1 MEHFIFIY
9 HLCNIKFKYDKMKG
23 IDHTLAGYATHIS
36 TMKIYKTTDISP
48 GQVYRHE
55 NHMRVAGQFLHFMI
69 WNNALKQL
77 YNIKQ

>member
-1 MEHFIFIY
+1 
-9 HLCNIKFKYDKMKG
+9 MKG
-23 IDHTLAGYATHIS
+23 IDHTLAGYTTHIS

-69 WNNALKQL
+69 
-77 YNIKQ
+77 